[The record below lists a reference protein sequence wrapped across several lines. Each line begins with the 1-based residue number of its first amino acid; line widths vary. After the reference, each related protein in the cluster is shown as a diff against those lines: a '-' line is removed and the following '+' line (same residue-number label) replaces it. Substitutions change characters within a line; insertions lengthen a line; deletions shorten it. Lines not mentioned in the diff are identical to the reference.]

1 MVVNYNRI
9 VLDALRGVPICAL
22 WIDNIYI
29 YKAGFKE
36 IV

>member
-9 VLDALRGVPICAL
+9 VLDALGGVPIYIS